1 MKIYALSLT
10 TAEKLKLPYKKMGS
24 IAFILAS
31 DEKHIMTKK
40 RSKEKFD
47 EAFKA
52 AKKNIEIDDYKITQ
66 THLHKK
72 LHMAYVDGDNS
83 VALLTSK
90 KRLRKVLEKVDL
102 EKVYIVPFIVTC
114 PDHSYNRLAIFSK
127 KHWSKD
133 QIEDYLEGKPLNLG
147 KDLYYFDKKENTL
160 EINENALYDY
170 MDIEPKENIRSFVDN
185 LVDVPELE

>member
-52 AKKNIEIDDYKITQ
+52 AKKNIEIDDYKIIQ

-90 KRLRKVLEKVDL
+90 KRLRKVLDKVDL

-160 EINENALYDY
+160 EIDENVLYDY

-185 LVDVPELE
+185 SIDIPDLE

>member
-90 KRLRKVLEKVDL
+90 KRLRKILDKVDL

-147 KDLYYFDKKENTL
+147 RDLFYFDKKENTL
-160 EINENALYDY
+160 EINENILYDY
-170 MDIEPKENIRSFVDN
+170 MDIEPKENIRSFIDN
-185 LVDVPELE
+185 LIDVPELE